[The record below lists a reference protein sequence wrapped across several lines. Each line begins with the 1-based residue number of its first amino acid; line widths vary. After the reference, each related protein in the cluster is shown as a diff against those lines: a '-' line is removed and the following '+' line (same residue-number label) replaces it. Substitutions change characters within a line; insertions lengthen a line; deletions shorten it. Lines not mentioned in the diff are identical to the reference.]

1 MTFVTTQPNEQ
12 ARWRSLLQKFNPLRP
27 PVTGR
32 RSKQVEESI
41 KSVERQP
48 LSCRYRQKYIPLHQ
62 KKEEKFADNVKK
74 MEYIS
79 VSQFAEKYGISEH
92 TAVC

>member
-1 MTFVTTQPNEQ
+1 MNVHEECGQ
-12 ARWRSLLQKFNPLRP
+12 
-27 PVTGR
+27 R
-32 RSKQVEESI
+32 RDKT
-41 KSVERQP
+41 P
-48 LSCRYRQKYIPLHQ
+48 FSCRYRQKYVPLHQ

-79 VSQFAEKYGISEH
+79 VSQFAEKYGISER